1 MSSLRP
7 ARYPGLDGLRAIAVT
22 LVVIYHLFPGS
33 ILRSG
38 FVGVDVFFVVSGFL
52 ITSLL
57 LQPSTVGRLGSR
69 ASLADFWTRRAR
81 RLLPALGLVVTVCAT
96 AAWLIGGDVLV
107 DLGRQVLGAATFSYN
122 WVALGAGSD
131 YFTATSPELFRNLWS
146 LAVEEQFYVLWP
158 LLLPLLLLIPRTWAR
173 IALVLISAAG
183 SAWWMAQLS
192 SGGAVTRGYYGTDS
206 HAFGILLGVAL
217 AFAGIG
223 HIEREWMRRPAARR
237 AATAFGGA
245 GLAAIV
251 ASALLSETAD
261 AASFPGSLLL
271 ASLGTVAVIAA
282 SAWPATRFGARLD
295 IAPLRWIGDR
305 SYGIYLWHWPVLV
318 LVVAATSGGSVDLH
332 VPPIAAVVSLLLTL
346 LLAALSYRYIEMPIR
361 RRGLRASVRSLVR
374 AFGGRPARRFVALTI
389 SAVVV
394 ASVAG
399 TVASITSA
407 PTESSAAASIRAGQD
422 ALDAAASA
430 TPTPTP
436 DPGDAL
442 TGGLPGAPEPTTAPV
457 AHGPEMVAIG
467 DSVMLASAPALL
479 ARFPGIAV
487 DAEVSRSMWAGTD
500 IVAGLASAG
509 ELRETVVVG
518 LGTNGAIEQEALDR
532 IAASVSPKRDLILVN
547 AYAPRDWI
555 PGVNEQLTAFADA
568 RVGVVVADWSAA
580 IAARTD
586 LLAEDLVHPGD
597 SGGELF
603 ADAVDKALRDV
614 TIERREAQKREKA
627 AASLL
632 HDVRTALNQL
642 AS

>member
-1 MSSLRP
+1 MPSPRP
-7 ARYPGLDGLRAIAVT
+7 ARYSGLDGLRAIAVT

-57 LQPSTVGRLGSR
+57 LQPSAVGRLGSR
-69 ASLADFWTRRAR
+69 ESLVDFWTRRAR

-122 WVALGAGSD
+122 WVALGAGSN

-173 IALVLISAAG
+173 IALVLIAAAG

-223 HIEREWMRRPAARR
+223 HIEREWMRRPSARR
-237 AATAFGGA
+237 AATALGGA

-251 ASALLSETAD
+251 ASALLPETAD

-282 SAWPATRFGARLD
+282 SAWPLARFGTRLD

-332 VPPIAAVVSLLLTL
+332 VPPIAAVVTLLLTL
-346 LLAALSYRYIEMPIR
+346 LFAALSYRYIEMPIR

-394 ASVAG
+394 VSVAG
-399 TVASITSA
+399 TVASITTA
-407 PTESSAAASIRAGQD
+407 PTESSAAATIRAGQK
-422 ALDAAASA
+422 ALEEATA
-430 TPTPTP
+430 TPSPAPTES
-436 DPGDAL
+436 L
-442 TGGLPGAPEPTTAPV
+442 TGGLPGAPSPAP
-457 AHGPEMVAIG
+457 APASDGSDMIAIG

-487 DAEVSRSMWAGTD
+487 DAEVSRSMWTGTD

-555 PGVNEQLTAFADA
+555 PGVNEQLAAFADA
-568 RVGVVVADWSAA
+568 RVGVVVADWSTA

-642 AS
+642 AG